1 MKPKQTVLMTLAAGT
16 GLAVVVVAHS
26 PSSVHLSA
34 SSASGPSGSATSSSG
49 GSKSSASS
57 SSGGAKHH
65 QSPTHTSH
73 PKHQS
78 NPASSSGTGAGSS
91 SSSGS
96 TSSGSATGQAVNY
109 GYGVLAVRVSISGG
123 HITAVSV
130 PVLQTAESYSQ
141 QLAQQVIPMLK
152 SEVLSAQSA
161 NISTISGASYT
172 SEAYAMSL
180 QNALKKLH
188 FS

>member
-16 GLAVVVVAHS
+16 GLAVVVLAHS
-26 PSSVHLSA
+26 PVTVNLGAST
-34 SSASGPSGSATSSSG
+34 SSASGPSGSASSASSSAN
-49 GSKSSASS
+49 SSASS

-65 QSPTHTSH
+65 TAPTHSSH
-73 PKHQS
+73 H
-78 NPASSSGTGAGSS
+78 AAATTGPSA
-91 SSSGS
+91 
-96 TSSGSATGQAVNY
+96 SSGSASAPTSAGTATGQSVNY
-109 GYGVLAVRVSISGG
+109 GYGVLAVRVTISGG
-123 HITAVSV
+123 HITAVTV
-130 PVLQTAESYSQ
+130 PVLQTADSYSQ
-141 QLAQQVIPMLK
+141 QIATQVFPMLK

-161 NISTISGASYT
+161 KISTISGASYT

>member
-16 GLAVVVVAHS
+16 GLAVVVLAHS
-26 PSSVHLSA
+26 PVTVNLGAST
-34 SSASGPSGSATSSSG
+34 SSASGPSGPASSASSSAN
-49 GSKSSASS
+49 SSASS

-65 QSPTHTSH
+65 TAPTHSSH
-73 PKHQS
+73 PGAATAS
-78 NPASSSGTGAGSS
+78 PSASSGSAS
-91 SSSGS
+91 AS
-96 TSSGSATGQAVNY
+96 TSSGTATGQSVNY
-109 GYGVLAVRVSISGG
+109 GYGVLAVRVTISGG
-123 HITAVSV
+123 HITAVTV
-130 PVLQTAESYSQ
+130 PVLQTADSYSQ
-141 QLAQQVIPMLK
+141 QIATQVFPMLK

-161 NISTISGASYT
+161 KISTISGASYT

>member
-16 GLAVVVVAHS
+16 GLAVVVLAHS
-26 PSSVHLSA
+26 PVTVNLGAST
-34 SSASGPSGSATSSSG
+34 SSASGPSGSAGSASSSAN
-49 GSKSSASS
+49 SSASS

-65 QSPTHTSH
+65 TAPTHSSH
-73 PKHQS
+73 HAAATASPS
-78 NPASSSGTGAGSS
+78 ASSGSAS
-91 SSSGS
+91 AS
-96 TSSGSATGQAVNY
+96 TSSGTATGQSVNY
-109 GYGVLAVRVSISGG
+109 GYGVLAVRVTISGG
-123 HITAVSV
+123 HITAVTV
-130 PVLQTAESYSQ
+130 PVLQTADSYSQ
-141 QLAQQVIPMLK
+141 QIATQVFPMLK

-161 NISTISGASYT
+161 KISTISGASYT

>member
-16 GLAVVVVAHS
+16 GLAVVVLAHS
-26 PSSVHLSA
+26 PVTVNLGAST
-34 SSASGPSGSATSSSG
+34 SSASGPSGPASSASSSAN
-49 GSKSSASS
+49 SSASS

-65 QSPTHTSH
+65 TAPTHSSH
-73 PKHQS
+73 PGAAT
-78 NPASSSGTGAGSS
+78 ASPSA
-91 SSSGS
+91 
-96 TSSGSATGQAVNY
+96 SSGSASASTSAGTATGQSVNY
-109 GYGVLAVRVSISGG
+109 GYGVLAVRVTISGG
-123 HITAVSV
+123 HITAVTV
-130 PVLQTAESYSQ
+130 PVLQTADSYSQ
-141 QLAQQVIPMLK
+141 QIATQVFPMLK

-161 NISTISGASYT
+161 KISTISGASYT

>member
-16 GLAVVVVAHS
+16 GLAVVVLAHS
-26 PSSVHLSA
+26 PVTVNLGAST
-34 SSASGPSGSATSSSG
+34 SSASGPSGSASSASSSAN
-49 GSKSSASS
+49 SSASS

-65 QSPTHTSH
+65 TAPTHSSH
-73 PKHQS
+73 PGAATAS
-78 NPASSSGTGAGSS
+78 PSASSASA
-91 SSSGS
+91 S
-96 TSSGSATGQAVNY
+96 TSSGTATGQSVNY
-109 GYGVLAVRVSISGG
+109 GYGVLAVRVTISGG
-123 HITAVSV
+123 HITAVTV
-130 PVLQTAESYSQ
+130 PVLQTADSYSQ
-141 QLAQQVIPMLK
+141 QIATQVFPMLK

-161 NISTISGASYT
+161 KISTISGASYT

>member
-16 GLAVVVVAHS
+16 GLAVVVLAHS
-26 PSSVHLSA
+26 PVTVNLGAST
-34 SSASGPSGSATSSSG
+34 SSASGPSGSASSASSSAN
-49 GSKSSASS
+49 SSASS

-65 QSPTHTSH
+65 TAPTHSSH
-73 PKHQS
+73 PGAATAS
-78 NPASSSGTGAGSS
+78 PSASSASASA
-91 SSSGS
+91 S
-96 TSSGSATGQAVNY
+96 TSSGTATGQSVNY
-109 GYGVLAVRVSISGG
+109 GYGVLAVRVTISGG
-123 HITAVSV
+123 HITAVTV
-130 PVLQTAESYSQ
+130 PVLQTADSYSQ
-141 QLAQQVIPMLK
+141 QIATQVFPMLK

-161 NISTISGASYT
+161 KISTISGASYT

>member
-16 GLAVVVVAHS
+16 GLAVVVLAHS
-26 PSSVHLSA
+26 PVTVNLGAST
-34 SSASGPSGSATSSSG
+34 SSASGPSGSASSASSSAN
-49 GSKSSASS
+49 SSASS

-65 QSPTHTSH
+65 TAPTHSSH
-73 PKHQS
+73 PGAAT
-78 NPASSSGTGAGSS
+78 ASPSA
-91 SSSGS
+91 
-96 TSSGSATGQAVNY
+96 SSGSASASTSAGTATGQSVNY
-109 GYGVLAVRVSISGG
+109 GYGVLAVRVTISGG
-123 HITAVSV
+123 HITAVTV
-130 PVLQTAESYSQ
+130 PVLQTADSYSQ
-141 QLAQQVIPMLK
+141 QIAAQVFPMLK

-161 NISTISGASYT
+161 KISTISGASYT

>member
-16 GLAVVVVAHS
+16 GLAVVVLAHS
-26 PSSVHLSA
+26 PVTVNLGAST
-34 SSASGPSGSATSSSG
+34 SSASGPSGSAGSASSSAN
-49 GSKSSASS
+49 SSASS

-65 QSPTHTSH
+65 TAPTHSSH
-73 PKHQS
+73 HAAAT
-78 NPASSSGTGAGSS
+78 ASPSA
-91 SSSGS
+91 
-96 TSSGSATGQAVNY
+96 SSGSASASASTSAGTATGQSVNY
-109 GYGVLAVRVSISGG
+109 GYGVLAVRVTISGG
-123 HITAVSV
+123 HITAVTV
-130 PVLQTAESYSQ
+130 PVLQTADSYSQ
-141 QLAQQVIPMLK
+141 QIATQVFPMLK

-161 NISTISGASYT
+161 KISTISGASYT

>member
-16 GLAVVVVAHS
+16 GLAVVVLAHS
-26 PSSVHLSA
+26 PVTVNLGAST
-34 SSASGPSGSATSSSG
+34 SSASGPSGSAGSASSSAN
-49 GSKSSASS
+49 SSASS

-65 QSPTHTSH
+65 TAPTHSSH
-73 PKHQS
+73 HAAATTGPS
-78 NPASSSGTGAGSS
+78 ASSASA
-91 SSSGS
+91 S
-96 TSSGSATGQAVNY
+96 TSSGTATGQSVNY
-109 GYGVLAVRVSISGG
+109 GYGVLAVRVTISGG
-123 HITAVSV
+123 HITAVTV
-130 PVLQTAESYSQ
+130 PVLQTADSYSQ
-141 QLAQQVIPMLK
+141 QIATQVFPMLK

-161 NISTISGASYT
+161 KISTISGASYT

>member
-16 GLAVVVVAHS
+16 GLAVVVLAHS
-26 PSSVHLSA
+26 PVTVNLGAST
-34 SSASGPSGSATSSSG
+34 SSASGPSGSASSASSSAN
-49 GSKSSASS
+49 SSASS

-65 QSPTHTSH
+65 TAPTHSSH
-73 PKHQS
+73 PGAAT
-78 NPASSSGTGAGSS
+78 ASPSA
-91 SSSGS
+91 
-96 TSSGSATGQAVNY
+96 SSGSASASTSAGTATGQSVNY
-109 GYGVLAVRVSISGG
+109 GYGVLAVRVTISGG
-123 HITAVSV
+123 HITAVTV
-130 PVLQTAESYSQ
+130 PVLQTADSYSQ
-141 QLAQQVIPMLK
+141 QIATQVFPMLK

-161 NISTISGASYT
+161 KISTISGASYT